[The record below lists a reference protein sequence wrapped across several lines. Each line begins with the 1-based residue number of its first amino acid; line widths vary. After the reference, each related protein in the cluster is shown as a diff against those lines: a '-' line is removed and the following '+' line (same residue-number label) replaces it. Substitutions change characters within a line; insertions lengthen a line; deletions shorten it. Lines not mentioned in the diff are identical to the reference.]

1 MLTLTQSDHLDWRT
15 VDRMVQTAARE
26 IEAQDGEERVEQRA
40 EHLARLAAT
49 PNGGKGQNADQI
61 VDTALK
67 ALDLIGCLFH
77 FHFHIR
83 PLMGAACRASCLV
96 RAASARIYPAERR
109 TGSPGGCRR

>member
-61 VDTALK
+61 VDAALK
-67 ALDLIGCLFH
+67 ALDLFGCFFH
-77 FHFHIR
+77 FHFLIK
-83 PLMGAACRASCLV
+83 PLMGAARRAWCVV
-96 RAASARIYPAERR
+96 RAACARIHPVERR
-109 TGSPGGCRR
+109 RGSPGECRQ